1 MPSAR
6 LQVRVVRV
14 VQVCTKKNAK
24 GNISVPIPPPH
35 VRHIA
40 VAQGKKTVP
49 KKITSPQSTPCVSF
63 KVLLHFAIYISFLVC
78 YFFWVPPGCLPYSL
92 PSMDFWR
99 KAYLHLPHIS
109 ILEVLILGKWVN
121 AAIVIVMVQVG
132 KNNLLLSMLTG
143 MSINADKVERCMS
156 FVVCFVFL
164 PLFFF
169 SFFLPKGW
177 SNY

>member
-1 MPSAR
+1 MLLFLGTSR
-6 LQVRVVRV
+6 LP
-14 VQVCTKKNAK
+14 TIFLALHGFLEK
-24 GNISVPIPPPH
+24 GIL
-35 VRHIA
+35 A
-40 VAQGKKTVP
+40 LAA
-49 KKITSPQSTPCVSF
+49 F
-63 KVLLHFAIYISFLVC
+63 
-78 YFFWVPPGCLPYSL
+78 
-92 PSMDFWR
+92 
-99 KAYLHLPHIS
+99 S